1 MGRMKIRAG
10 VLTLSDR
17 ASQGKYEDLSGP
29 AIIQSLDERA
39 EFDVSWERVQVH
51 PDDEESITG
60 ILKSWCDEDGLDL
73 ILTTGGTGP
82 APRDRTP
89 EATRAALDMEIP
101 GIPEAMRAAVRDR
114 VPTAAL
120 TRGIAGLRGRTLII
134 NLPGSPKAVRE
145 SMEVLYG
152 FLEHL
157 LEKIRGDE
165 GECGGES

>member
-1 MGRMKIRAG
+1 MKIRAG

-17 ASQGKYEDLSGP
+17 ASRGEYEDLSGP
-29 AIIQSLDERA
+29 AIVDSFRERS
-39 EFDVSWERVQVH
+39 DLSIHWERTQIQ
-51 PDDEESITG
+51 PDEESLLSDT
-60 ILKSWCDEDGLDL
+60 LRRWADEEKLDL

-89 EATRAALDMEIP
+89 EGTRAVLDFEIP

-120 TRGIAGLRGRTLII
+120 TRGLAGVRGRTLIV
-134 NLPGSPKAVRE
+134 NLPGSPRAVRE
-145 SMEVLYG
+145 SVEVLLG

-157 LEKIRGDE
+157 MEKIKGDP
-165 GECGGES
+165 GACGGE